1 MVRVGRH
8 LPCNPPEVVKALG
21 ETVFKML
28 DNIIANP
35 EEPKFRDLR
44 ATNKTLHSKVLSAH
58 GGKELLHLLGFEK
71 IFKFGEN
78 YYFMSEVSLDYLQQA
93 KGWLQQVSFCL
104 PHFEIYLCNTY
115 ICVYFKYITVSSS
128 NAQVSL
134 QALDCNVHFLV
145 QRNVSF
151 TNIAR

>member
-1 MVRVGRH
+1 MVFLFNRKRLMVRVGRH
-8 LPCNPPEVVKALG
+8 LPCNPPEVVKTLG

-44 ATNKTLHSKVLSAH
+44 ATNKTLQSKVLNAH

-93 KGWLQQVSFCL
+93 KGWLQQVSCCCCYSVV
-104 PHFEIYLCNTY
+104 P
-115 ICVYFKYITVSSS
+115 
-128 NAQVSL
+128 A
-134 QALDCNVHFLV
+134 
-145 QRNVSF
+145 
-151 TNIAR
+151 